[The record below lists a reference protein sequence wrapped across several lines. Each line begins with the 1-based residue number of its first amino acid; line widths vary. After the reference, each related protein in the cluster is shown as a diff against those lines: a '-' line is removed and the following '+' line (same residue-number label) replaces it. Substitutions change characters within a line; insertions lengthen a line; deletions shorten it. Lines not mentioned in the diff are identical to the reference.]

1 MHLIR
6 RTEGRWLAPY
16 CGNIIIIILAM
27 YFMFFAPVNIV
38 SAFHN
43 DIVVVTRKRELSF
56 YICLI
61 IHCTRSKCLQPH
73 PLHAHLCQ
81 IQERSLKLAI
91 LWIWKVWALVSN
103 SEYLTHAQGI
113 HSCIYILLHLS
124 LQKKESC
131 LQLHLGER
139 CLVCTAQITDWVRSY
154 WKVHLLHLL
163 LRLKCSVYCCINY
176 SFTCLLEPRC

>member
-1 MHLIR
+1 
-6 RTEGRWLAPY
+6 
-16 CGNIIIIILAM
+16 M

-56 YICLI
+56 YVCLI

-103 SEYLTHAQGI
+103 SHAQGI

-131 LQLHLGER
+131 LQLLFN
-139 CLVCTAQITDWVRSY
+139 ASW
-154 WKVHLLHLL
+154 WKVFSVHSTNY
-163 LRLKCSVYCCINY
+163 RLSEK
-176 SFTCLLEPRC
+176 LLESALIALIAEAKMLSILLYKLFIYLLIRTKMLICFSLGFSEYPLVSKWNCKSSVL